1 MFNMD
6 DFERMSETNN
16 EVPDGIID
24 ASDYYND
31 MQIVTNILSGI
42 DYDDMNSR
50 MHGMMNLMNST
61 YDDDGDMNSERVTGV
76 VIALSFHF
84 VNLMNNL
91 EQESRDDYFNFAK
104 NELLEQIKDDVASL
118 PYWDLEETESDD
130 E

>member
-6 DFERMSETNN
+6 DFEKMGDTNN

-31 MQIVTNILSGI
+31 MEIVTNILAEI
-42 DYDDMNSR
+42 DYDDMTSR
-50 MHGMMNLMNST
+50 MYGMMNLMNST

-84 VNLMNNL
+84 VNMMNNL
-91 EQESRDDYFNFAK
+91 DEESREEYFNYAK
-104 NELLEQIKDDVASL
+104 NEVLQQIKDDVATL
-118 PYWDLEETESDD
+118 PYWDLEETDD

>member
-1 MFNMD
+1 MD

>member
-6 DFERMSETNN
+6 DFEKMGDTNN

-31 MQIVTNILSGI
+31 MEVVTNILAGI
-42 DYDDMNSR
+42 DYDDMTSR

-84 VNLMNNL
+84 VNMMNNL
-91 EQESRDDYFNFAK
+91 DEESREEYFNYAK
-104 NELLEQIKDDVASL
+104 TEVLQQIKDDVSSL
-118 PYWDLEETESDD
+118 PYWDLEETDD

>member
-6 DFERMSETNN
+6 DFESMKKTQD

-31 MQIVTNILSGI
+31 MEVVTNILAGI
-42 DYDDMNSR
+42 DYDDMTSR

-84 VNLMNNL
+84 VNMMNNL
-91 EQESRDDYFNFAK
+91 DEESREEYFNYAK
-104 NELLEQIKDDVASL
+104 NEVLQQIKDDVASL
-118 PYWDLEETESDD
+118 PYWDLEETDD